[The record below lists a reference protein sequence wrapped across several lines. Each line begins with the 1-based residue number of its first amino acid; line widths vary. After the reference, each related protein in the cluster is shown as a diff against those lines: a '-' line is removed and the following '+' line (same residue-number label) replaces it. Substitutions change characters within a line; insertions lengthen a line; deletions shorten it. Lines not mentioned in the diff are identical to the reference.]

1 MEKKIKIKKEDC
13 DFDLEKVKGV
23 NRVDV
28 VDDGIEITF
37 EISEK

>member
-1 MEKKIKIKKEDC
+1 MEKKIKIKKSEC
-13 DFDLEKVKGV
+13 DFDLKKVKDV

-37 EISEK
+37 EILEK

>member
-1 MEKKIKIKKEDC
+1 MKKKIKIKKEDC
-13 DFDLEKVKGV
+13 DFDLKKVKDI

-37 EISEK
+37 EINE